1 MRIVAGAAKG
11 RRLNVPAA
19 GVRPTPD
26 RVREALFSS
35 LARQVVDAVMLD
47 LFAGS
52 GAVGLEAL
60 SRGAKRVTLIENDPK
75 TAAVLRAN
83 VDAVGLEGAHVLT
96 SPAER
101 FLQQPAKAA
110 YTVAFLDPPF
120 HVPTDTLDSHIAALT
135 SHLADGATVI
145 VERGSK
151 QDPPTFGSGFTEPI
165 KKRYG
170 SVTLYRA
177 VWQPDASVHPDS
189 ETVETS

>member
-11 RRLNVPAA
+11 RRLSVPPT

-35 LARQVVDAVMLD
+35 LATIVGDATMLD

-60 SRGAKRVTLIENDPK
+60 SRGAKSVTFVEHDAK
-75 TAAVLRAN
+75 TVAILRSNIAAVG
-83 VDAVGLEGAHVLT
+83 DADTRVVT
-96 SPAER
+96 TPAER
-101 FLQQPAKAA
+101 FLQQPPATA
-110 YTVAFLDPPF
+110 YTLVFMDAPYD
-120 HVPTDTLDSHIAALT
+120 VPTRDIEAYLSWLT
-135 SHLADGATVI
+135 PHLANDAMVI

-151 QDPPTFGSGFTEPI
+151 QDPPTFPNGFSPPQM
-165 KKRYG
+165 KRYG
-170 SVTLYRA
+170 SVMLYRA
-177 VWQPDASVHPDS
+177 TWTTGGSVTADR